1 MRTNIVR
8 AGALIAAFCTHL
20 LFLFIVPVCNGQD
33 PGRIQRYFQE
43 RVENTFRAFT
53 DPTAADRFR
62 EVWFQLALYSDRL
75 YPVFITDVSTIGQAL
90 PNGTVIIDYAV
101 FGHQDPEVTAFWMA
115 HEYAHQVLGH
125 VTPHIVR
132 FGTRVFPIY
141 SSGRGTDN
149 EDAADRWAGEFL
161 VQHGYD
167 TDPVVDMLKRLPDMP
182 GDHQHSKGAVR
193 AATVRGIGGREEPPP
208 GHDIRMFMWDRF
220 QGSLA
225 TFSLYVDGESQ
236 GVLTNVPG
244 TVNLSTTID
253 GMSPGKHTFELQDII
268 IYRAVGPSLEVM
280 AQGLSCSGTFT
291 VSSDGRYAISLSATP
306 VEVRCNVSKQR

>member
-8 AGALIAAFCTHL
+8 AGALFAASCTHL

-62 EVWFQLALYSDRL
+62 EIWFQLAQFSGRP
-75 YPVFITDVSTIGQAL
+75 YPIFITDVSTIGQAL

-101 FGHQDPEVTAFWMA
+101 FGHEDQEVTAFWMA

-125 VTPHIVR
+125 VTPRLVR
-132 FGTRVFPIY
+132 FGTRVLPIY

-149 EDAADRWAGEFL
+149 EDAADRWAAEFL

-167 TDPVVDMLKRLPDMP
+167 TDPVVEMLKRLPDMP
-182 GDHQHSKGAVR
+182 GDHQHSKSVVR
-193 AATVRGIGGREEPPP
+193 AANVQEIGGGEDPPT

-244 TVNLSTTID
+244 TINLSTTID
-253 GMSPGKHTFELQDII
+253 GISAGQHTFELQDII
-268 IYRAVGPSLEVM
+268 IYRAVGPSLQVM
-280 AQGLSCSGTFT
+280 TQGLSCSGMFT

-306 VEVRCNVSKQR
+306 MEVRCNVTKR